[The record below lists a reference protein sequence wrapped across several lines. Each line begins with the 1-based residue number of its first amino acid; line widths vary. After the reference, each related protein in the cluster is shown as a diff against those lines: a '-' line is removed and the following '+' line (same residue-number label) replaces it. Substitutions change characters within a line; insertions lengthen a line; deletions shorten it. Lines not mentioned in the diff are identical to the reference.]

1 MANTR
6 RHVAS
11 LWSSSVVCL
20 AILTSVVNAEAQTPA
35 GQPDGPEISFLID
48 GVVPQGGFKQNVS
61 SPAFGGEMDLLFQIG
76 HSPIF
81 VGFGV
86 GKAVYGSETRHEAF
100 SSTIPD
106 VKLQVYTENSMVVGD
121 LLLRVQPRTGRIRP
135 YIDGLIGFNHLDT
148 VTTVAKES
156 GSCSALLAALFDSG
170 SCTDLIASTTNLD
183 DTTFAY
189 GFGGGVQF
197 AVNRQLSLDA
207 GVRSVRVHA
216 GSLGTTADRT
226 ATTAVMGGS
235 RAGGAGS
242 SRCANRSG
250 CVPAG
255 NSKVGSA
262 CAVGSRR

>member
-35 GQPDGPEISFLID
+35 GQPDGPEIPLLID

-61 SPAFGGEMDLLFQIG
+61 SPAFGGEFDFLVQIG

-81 VGFGV
+81 VGAGFV
-86 GKAVYGSETRHEAF
+86 GAIYGSETRHVPF

-106 VKLQVYTENSMVVGD
+106 VKLQVYTENSMVVGE

-135 YIDGLIGFNHLDT
+135 YIDGLIGFDHLYT

-156 GSCSALLAALFDSG
+156 GSCSALPLLDALFDSG

-207 GVRSVRVHA
+207 GVRSVRGGKA
-216 GSLGTTADRT
+216 DYLKQGSIRRT
-226 ATTAVMGGS
+226 DGVASFAKL
-235 RAGGAGS
+235 S
-242 SRCANRSG
+242 SRTDVIA
-250 CVPAG
+250 V
-255 NSKVGSA
+255 KVGLTI
-262 CAVGSRR
+262 RF